1 MENKHIKALTNKN
14 STRLPATGGEVE
26 VPVGS
31 HQYHIEQKNSGDAE
45 YIFHLRHPE
54 TEVLVTGLVKATGES
69 APRLSTKMVHHAG
82 HTKAETLIRT
92 LATDQATPHYE
103 GLIKI
108 EEGAQQCESYLNHH
122 SLLLG
127 ETASSWT
134 LPSLEIGANEVKCS
148 HAATVRTITDAD
160 LFYLRSRGIG
170 KDEARDVLVEAFL
183 SDVQI

>member
-1 MENKHIKALTNKN
+1 METKHISGLANTEINKL
-14 STRLPATGGEVE
+14 LPQGGDIE
-26 VPVGS
+26 VPQGN
-31 HQYHIEQKNSGDAE
+31 HRYHISQQNGGDST
-45 YIFHLRHPE
+45 YTFHLRHPE
-54 TEVLVTGLVKATGES
+54 TQVQVTGFVKATGES
-69 APRLSTKMVHHAG
+69 TPRLITKMIHHVG

-92 LATDQATPHYE
+92 LSQDQAHPHYE

-127 ETASSWT
+127 EKAASWT

-160 LFYLRSRGIG
+160 LFYLRSRGIP
-170 KDEARDVLVEAFL
+170 KNESRDMLIEAFL
-183 SDVQI
+183 SDVQV